1 MVHITSP
8 EIMTLS
14 KQLATELARTGR
26 SQQQS
31 QEEDDDVMYNL
42 WYMLAGAL
50 QVLHLQVPWEGPFL
64 AANIA
69 QKDPFDSKHF
79 SEGP

>member
-42 WYMLAGAL
+42 
-50 QVLHLQVPWEGPFL
+50 
-64 AANIA
+64 
-69 QKDPFDSKHF
+69 
-79 SEGP
+79 